1 MNMQPETQERRYTRV
16 QLPIPVE
23 VFGDSISDIH
33 RSAHL
38 RDISAGGA
46 FLYSQF
52 QPTIG
57 EVLRVNFTVPGIG
70 TDVQISCEGRVVR
83 VEAATASELTGI
95 AVSFERLNLGPW

>member
-1 MNMQPETQERRYTRV
+1 MNAQPETQERRYTRV

-23 VFGDSISDIH
+23 LSGESVTDVQ

-46 FLYSQF
+46 YLYAQIH
-52 QPTIG
+52 PAIG
-57 EVLRVNFTVPGIG
+57 DLLRVNFTVPGIG
-70 TDVQISCEGRVVR
+70 TDVQISCEGKVVR
-83 VEAATASELTGI
+83 VEAANGGELSGI